1 MNRPYRDR
9 SAAGLHTAS
18 MPNMTPMVDVVM
30 VILVFFM
37 ATASVMGPEWLLK
50 TALPGKSSAKA
61 APAETTPVRL
71 TITPGQGAAQILVV
85 VGAAGNNARR
95 EVQTSLSD
103 LPALLQTLA
112 TERGA
117 DNLAVSFDASDDVP
131 YEAVVKAHEA
141 CQRAGISRV
150 GVPSR

>member
-9 SAAGLHTAS
+9 SAAGVHAAS

-50 TALPGKSSAKA
+50 TALPSKSSAKA
-61 APAETTPVRL
+61 APAEIIPVRL
-71 TITPGQGAAQILVV
+71 TITPGQPEAQILVI
-85 VGAAGNNARR
+85 VGSTGANPRR
-95 EVQTSLSD
+95 EVQTTASG
-103 LPALLQTLA
+103 LPGVLQSLA

-117 DNLAVSFDASDDVP
+117 DALAVSFDASDEVS
-131 YEAVVKAHEA
+131 YEVVVRAHEA
-141 CQRAGISRV
+141 CHRAGIMRV

>member
-9 SAAGLHTAS
+9 SAAGTHASS

-50 TALPGKSSAKA
+50 TALPAKSSAKA
-61 APAETTPVRL
+61 APAEITPVRL
-71 TITPGQGAAQILVV
+71 TITPGQPEAQILIV

-95 EVQTSLSD
+95 EVQTSASG
-103 LPALLQTLA
+103 LPAVLQALA

-117 DNLAVSFDASDDVP
+117 DNLAVSFDAGDDVP

-150 GVPSR
+150 GVPGR